1 MVSYLEIL
9 TTNYNGQ
16 DAEITHIDCDGNVI
30 NIGTVTLPYLYESE
44 DYRGTYSI
52 YIPNYDKTCDLEVP
66 CLPFITDESGN
77 FLISENGFYLIV
89 E

>member
-9 TTNYNGQ
+9 STNYNGQ
-16 DAEITHIDCDGNVI
+16 EAEIIHTDCEGNVI
-30 NIGTVTLPYLYESE
+30 DVGTVTLPYNYMSE

-52 YIPNYDKTCDLEVP
+52 YIPNYDTTCDLEVP
-66 CLPFITDESGN
+66 CLPLITDELRN
-77 FLISENGFYLIV
+77 PLISENGFYIIV